1 MSAVLKLRDV
11 YKSFGGNHVLTGIS
25 FDILSGELVG
35 LLGPNGCGKSTVLN
49 AITGYCPIERGSIE
63 LNGQRV
69 DALPPH
75 EVAARAVR
83 RTFQLPSMP
92 ARMTVGEVLMAA
104 STQRHGLFATL
115 LPSARTKHI
124 EAQTRE
130 RARQLL
136 DELLLAKVAHLPAAS
151 ISGGQKKLLGI
162 ACALMGEP
170 SLLLLD
176 EPMAGVHPNLR
187 TELMRVLKS
196 INERGV
202 TLVVVE
208 HDMHFIA
215 QTCARCIVLDRGRT
229 VADCTPSEL
238 EHHEGVV
245 EAYLGRTT
253 KTATAPLRAQ
263 GTIGATA

>member
-1 MSAVLKLRDV
+1 MSIALKLDDV
-11 YKSFGGNHVLTGIS
+11 HKSFGGNHVLTGLS
-25 FDILSGELVG
+25 FNVEDGEFVG

-49 AITGYCPIERGSIE
+49 AITGYCPIERGVIE
-63 LNGQRV
+63 VHGERV
-69 DALPPH
+69 DGMAAHRIAALS
-75 EVAARAVR
+75 VR

-104 STQRHGLFATL
+104 STERHGLFASL
-115 LPSARTKHI
+115 WPSKRTASI
-124 EAQTRE
+124 EAETRE
-130 RARQLL
+130 RARRLL
-136 DELLLAKVAHLPAAS
+136 EELLLEKVAHLPAAS

-162 ACALMGEP
+162 ACALMAEP

-187 TELMRVLKS
+187 AELADVLMRINARGITIVL
-196 INERGV
+196 I
-202 TLVVVE
+202 E

-238 EHHEGVV
+238 EAHEGVV
-245 EAYLGRTT
+245 EAYLGGTASI
-253 KTATAPLRAQ
+253 KTM
-263 GTIGATA
+263 GAAA